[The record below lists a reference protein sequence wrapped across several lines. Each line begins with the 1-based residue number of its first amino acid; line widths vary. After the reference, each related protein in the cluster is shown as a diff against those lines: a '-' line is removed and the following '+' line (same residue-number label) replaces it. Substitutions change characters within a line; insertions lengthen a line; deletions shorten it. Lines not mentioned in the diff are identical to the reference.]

1 MKKLPKTLTKK
12 LYICA
17 RRDICRPDS
26 DYSLNLNDF
35 NLAGGSNPSGY
46 ILLGTTEVTVDI
58 PECNP
63 VQAEI
68 EAIKKARDQILADA
82 QLQATQLDERI
93 QRLLCIEHEVRP

>member
-1 MKKLPKTLTKK
+1 MKPLPQTHTQG

-17 RRDICRPDS
+17 RPSRRQDAPYEIRLLSYDPTLS
-26 DYSLNLNDF
+26 
-35 NLAGGSNPSGY
+35 SNTFGD

-68 EAIKKARDQILADA
+68 AAIKKARDQILADA
-82 QLQATQLDERI
+82 QLQANQLNERI
-93 QRLLCIEHEVRP
+93 QRLLCIEHEVQP